1 MPRWLKISL
10 IVVGC
15 ILLLPVLLW
24 VGVSVYISSNKQHLL
39 QQITTKFNNRMNGRL
54 TIRDMDASLIRG
66 FPGVSV
72 SFSDVLLRDSMY
84 STHHRDLLKAK
95 EVFVSL
101 NAMSLVRGTPT
112 IRNIH
117 IVGGGIHIFVD
128 STGYSNASIF
138 DRQPDADTSHRI
150 TDLHLGHIL
159 FSDITATFESHK
171 KFKLFQFDVHS
182 METILDYNNTGWYG
196 SIQMDA
202 FVKSFAFNTARGSY
216 MKDKNLNMHITV
228 AYNKQTKTLTVP
240 EQAIKIGTDDLKLA
254 AQFYFSSFPGNFNL
268 HISAPAIPFRN
279 AASMLSPN
287 IATSINNINLKNP
300 VNVTANISGAMKF
313 RDTPLV
319 HVSWLVQ
326 DNTLLTPI
334 GDISNCNFEG
344 YFDNEVLAGMG
355 HSDNNSIIRIYG
367 MRGNWQQLPFSAD
380 TVTVNN
386 LKRPVI
392 EGHIKSRFPLAK
404 LNPII
409 GGKVLIFSKGEGL
422 LNIKY
427 KGALRNDDT
436 TSPYIQGALQVVNGT
451 LTYTPRKLVF
461 TNTNASLKFS
471 GQDLLVQKTSVQ
483 LGTSKYLMEGNL
495 QNFLNFYYHD
505 PTKIVLNWRISSQN
519 IDLKEFRTFLAHRH
533 LNKPPVRDTKKPM
546 NRYINHLSKQMD
558 DMLTS
563 GNVHI
568 SLRADTVDYGRFMA
582 TDLDADVR
590 LGRKG
595 IDVSHAELSHA
606 SGKLAVSGS
615 LYNNGNLNN
624 YHVIATAGDVDI
636 KRFFRAFDNF
646 GQDGLTDKNLSGRLN
661 AHMNVTGSLMD
672 DGTALTR
679 SVNGTVDYDL
689 RNGTLTDFEPFR
701 VIGKYLFRKRNLSHI
716 TFGNLKNKLDIRQD
730 KIIIEPMTVNTSAFN
745 VHVKGV
751 YSLTTGTNIDIEL
764 PLRNP
769 KKDAPDLDLD
779 HLPRRQR
786 KGVTL
791 YFKAADDEDGKV
803 RIKMITK

>member
-1 MPRWLKISL
+1 
-10 IVVGC
+10 
-15 ILLLPVLLW
+15 
-24 VGVSVYISSNKQHLL
+24 
-39 QQITTKFNNRMNGRL
+39 MNGRL
-54 TIRDMDASLIRG
+54 TIGDMDASLIKG

-72 SFSDVLLRDSMY
+72 SFSDVLIRDSMFA
-84 STHHRDLLKAK
+84 THHRDLLKAK

-101 NAMSLVRGTPT
+101 NAMSLVQGTPT

-117 IVGGGIHIFVD
+117 ITDGSIHIFVD

-138 DRQPDADTSHRI
+138 DRQPDADTTHNI
-150 TDLHLGHIL
+150 TELHLGHVL
-159 FSDITATFESHK
+159 FSNISATFESHK
-171 KFKLFQFDVHS
+171 KFKLFQFDVHN
-182 METILDYNNTGWYG
+182 METLLDYNSSGWYG

-228 AYNKQTKTLTVP
+228 AYNKQSKTLTVP
-240 EQAIKIGTDDLKLA
+240 EQAIKIGSDNLKLA

-268 HISAPAIPFRN
+268 HITAPAIPFRN

-287 IATSINNINLKNP
+287 IAKSINNINLAKP
-300 VNVTANISGAMKF
+300 VNVTANISGPMKF

-326 DNTLLTPI
+326 NNTLLTPI

-344 YFDNEVLAGMG
+344 YFDNEVVAGMG

-409 GGKVLIFSKGEGL
+409 GGKIITINNGEGL
-422 LNIKY
+422 LDIHY
-427 KGALRNDDT
+427 RGALRNDDT
-436 TSPYIQGALQVVNGT
+436 TSPYIQGILQVNNGGFS
-451 LTYTPRKLVF
+451 YNPRKLTF
-461 TNTNASLKFS
+461 SNTNATLQFS
-471 GQDLLVQKTSVQ
+471 EDDLLIQKVSVQ
-483 LGTSKYLMEGNL
+483 LGNSAYQMEGKL
-495 QNFLNFYYHD
+495 DNFLNFYYHD
-505 PTKIVLNWRISSQN
+505 PSKILLNWRISSQN
-519 IDLKEFRTFLAHRH
+519 IDLKEFRTFLARRE
-533 LNKPPVRDTKKPM
+533 KTKAPVRDSKKPM
-546 NRYINHLSKQMD
+546 NRYINHLSKQLD

-568 SLRADTVDYGRFMA
+568 VLRADTVEYGRFTA

-595 IDVSHAELSHA
+595 IDISHAELSHA

-615 LYNNGNLNN
+615 LYNNGDVNN
-624 YHVIATAGDVDI
+624 YHVVATAGNVDI

-661 AHMNVTGSLMD
+661 AHMNVTGGLLD

-689 RNGTLTDFEPFR
+689 RNGELTDFEPFR

>member
-1 MPRWLKISL
+1 
-10 IVVGC
+10 
-15 ILLLPVLLW
+15 
-24 VGVSVYISSNKQHLL
+24 
-39 QQITTKFNNRMNGRL
+39 MNGSL
-54 TIRDMDASLIRG
+54 TVGDMDASLIRG

-72 SFSDVLLRDSMY
+72 SFTNVLLRDSMY
-84 STHHRDLLKAK
+84 STHRRDLLKAK

-101 NAMSLVRGTPT
+101 NALSLVRGTPT

-117 IVGGGIHIFVD
+117 IVGGTIHIFVD

-138 DRQPDADTSHRI
+138 DRQPDADTSRKI

-159 FSDITATFESHK
+159 LSDMSATFESHK

-182 METILDYNNTGWYG
+182 METILNYNSLGWYG

-202 FVKSFAFNTARGSY
+202 FVKSFAFNTTRGSY
-216 MKDKNLNMHITV
+216 MKDKRLNMHITV
-228 AYNKQTKTLTVP
+228 AYNKENKLLTLP
-240 EQAIKIGTDDLKLA
+240 EQAIKVGTDNLKIA
-254 AQFYFSSFPGNFNL
+254 GTFDFSSFPGNFNL
-268 HISAPAIPFRN
+268 HIKAPSIPFRN

-287 IATSINNINLKNP
+287 IATSINNINLTNP
-300 VNVTANISGAMKF
+300 IHVTADISGPMKF

-319 HVSWLVQ
+319 HVSWQVH

-334 GDISNCNFEG
+334 GDIDNCDFEG
-344 YFDNEVLAGMG
+344 YFHNEVVAGKG

-367 MRGNWQQLPFSAD
+367 MKGNWQQIPFTAD
-380 TVTVNN
+380 TVTVHN
-386 LKRPVI
+386 LKKPI
-392 EGHIKSRFPLAK
+392 IDGHIKSRFPLAK

-409 GGKVLIFSKGEGL
+409 GGKVFTFSKGEGAL
-422 LNIKY
+422 DILY
-427 KGALRNDDT
+427 KGALRSEDT
-436 TSPYIQGALQVVNGT
+436 TSPNIQGSLQVYNGAI
-451 LTYTPRKLVF
+451 TYIPRKLAF
-461 TNTNASLKFS
+461 TNANTTLRFR
-471 GQDLLVQKTSVQ
+471 GEDLLVQKTSVR
-483 LGTSKYLMEGNL
+483 LGNSNYTMEGSL
-495 QNFLNFYYHD
+495 QNFLNFYYQD
-505 PTKIVLNWRISSQN
+505 PSKIQLNWRISSKN
-519 IDLKEFRTFLAHRH
+519 IDLKEFRTFLAHRQK
-533 LNKPPVRDTKKPM
+533 NTPPVRDTKKPM
-546 NRYINHLSKQMD
+546 NRYINHLSAQLD
-558 DMLTS
+558 DMLTT
-563 GNVHI
+563 GNVHVAL
-568 SLRADTVDYGRFMA
+568 SADTVEYGRFMA
-582 TDLDADVR
+582 TELDASVQLDKR
-590 LGRKG
+590 G
-595 IDVSHAELSHA
+595 IDISHAELSHA

-615 LYNNGNLNN
+615 LYNNGDINN

-661 AHMNVTGSLMD
+661 AHVNVTGSLRN

-689 RNGTLTDFEPFR
+689 RNGELTDFEPFR

-716 TFGNLKNKLDIRQD
+716 TFGTLKNKLDIRQD
-730 KIIIEPMTVNTSAFN
+730 KIIIEPMTINTSAFN